1 MNSKLKEFFAY
12 ECWFYIGG
20 NMRTFIFNVMI
31 KNYKKH
37 SRFFGKTELILE
49 EAHRIVSS
57 EKIIQG

>member
-20 NMRTFIFNVMI
+20 NLRTFIVDVMI

-37 SRFFGKTELILE
+37 SRFFGKIELIS
-49 EAHRIVSS
+49 RGSS
-57 EKIIQG
+57 QNRN